1 MNLIYVLIIVILI
14 SVIVILINFG
24 RTRRTSPL
32 YAMLGFFSLL
42 LAILIILSANKIGQK
57 YYLYIIVLVI
67 ILYAF
72 TVWMFVKSFFMRKKE
87 LKNGLAKEVSVVSKQ
102 LQQIIEYSKKCR
114 KVYGW
119 RKWRI
124 THKIDSKNMEKKI
137 SKLKIPDNVKNELK
151 NEVANGKT
159 VVISEVPFQV
169 DNWVGKKY
177 LVIDQ

>member
-14 SVIVILINFG
+14 SVIAILINFG

-32 YAMLGFFSLL
+32 YAMFGFFSLL

-67 ILYAF
+67 ILYTF

-87 LKNGLAKEVSVVSKQ
+87 RKNGLAKEVSVVSKQ
-102 LQQIIEYSKKCR
+102 LQQITEYDKKCR
-114 KVYGW
+114 RVYGW

-124 THKIDSKNMEKKI
+124 AFKINSKNVEKKLLV
-137 SKLKIPDNVKNELK
+137 LKIPEEVKNEIR
-151 NEVANGKT
+151 NEVAKGRAII
-159 VVISEVPFQV
+159 ISEVPFQV
-169 DNWVGKKY
+169 DNWVGEKY
-177 LVIDQ
+177 LIIDK